1 MGERHGRMARART
14 SQVRGVSMKIVK
26 QLAIVAVISTAMWAA
41 KAMGMSDLQ
50 VGGIFALIAF
60 IWLTQQIDQLK
71 TASGKGLRDDHQQVI
86 KEIEDGKPIEPKHN
100 PPASIEQDE
109 FESFIRDEE
118 RTMFRDF
125 GTFGEYVNNQ
135 LQGEGWRLQE
145 LPKPHL
151 ERYYDSPGGFGRQ
164 YTIHFNALNVGR
176 LKVCADILNGYSTE
190 APHVIADTKLS
201 YLPFFQYGEARG
213 FLEQLN
219 QCLAIDNPQTFS
231 RNSAA
236 VEHAM
241 TAYLWELVRE
251 PDLAPD
257 FELRLEG
264 QPVWYLRGDDNEEAD
279 REARPFAQMLQDG
292 SEGDRVR

>member
-1 MGERHGRMARART
+1 M
-14 SQVRGVSMKIVK
+14 
-26 QLAIVAVISTAMWAA
+26 
-41 KAMGMSDLQ
+41 
-50 VGGIFALIAF
+50 
-60 IWLTQQIDQLK
+60 
-71 TASGKGLRDDHQQVI
+71 
-86 KEIEDGKPIEPKHN
+86 
-100 PPASIEQDE
+100 
-109 FESFIRDEE
+109 
-118 RTMFRDF
+118 
-125 GTFGEYVNNQ
+125 
-135 LQGEGWRLQE
+135 
-145 LPKPHL
+145 
-151 ERYYDSPGGFGRQ
+151 
-164 YTIHFNALNVGR
+164 GR